1 MRHIVIAAAPLV
13 LGLAACG
20 AEPAP
25 DTPGDATGL
34 PVGSASASTSGS
46 ATAAPPA
53 PDMAGNWD
61 MTSSSE
67 GDGLFFGATEGEP
80 GRVHIFCPSG
90 GGMLVN
96 VGAFRPVASEERMNF
111 GSGADVVTLVADPSG
126 DDLRGGVSGE
136 GEVPA
141 NLDALLTGAEGVAVN
156 YGSQDMGPLPPVP
169 QAKARDF
176 AAGCSD

>member
-1 MRHIVIAAAPLV
+1 
-13 LGLAACG
+13 
-20 AEPAP
+20 
-25 DTPGDATGL
+25 
-34 PVGSASASTSGS
+34 
-46 ATAAPPA
+46 
-53 PDMAGNWD
+53 